1 MNLFTKQKYLHNQ
14 KQTYSYQR
22 GNLVGRD
29 KSESWNEL
37 GTTVVCL
44 HEERYFF
51 PAQELTLSSLDE
63 NQES

>member
-1 MNLFTKQKYLHNQ
+1 
-14 KQTYSYQR
+14 
-22 GNLVGRD
+22 VGRD

-44 HEERYFF
+44 HEERYLF
-51 PAQELTLSSLDE
+51 PAQELTLSSQDE